1 MKEFNIAVHVSSDR
15 NFKVYADSS
24 EEARALVSDLLEYSD
39 ILTNPNMDVEKVTVS
54 CEESQPEK
62 GRAPME
68 RLLENLSLFCE
79 EQGYTPEE
87 IKEMMEEL
95 CWDKEIDPALYLD
108 FRPICAFETEGGDG
122 LLPPYRHQQL
132 FGKNGC
138 LLDSAMQ
145 EYSSSLS
152 DITQSYEIWL
162 LEDMTLAVTF
172 CCEMAVED
180 GNGYRESAAY
190 RHPVSEGY
198 ASLTGE
204 FYADDFL
211 EAVSDRILEAR
222 CMD

>member
-15 NFKVYADSS
+15 KFKVYADSR
-24 EEARALVSDLLEYSD
+24 EEARALVSGLLEYSD
-39 ILTNPNMDVEKVTVS
+39 LLTNRRIDTEEVTIT
-54 CEESQPEK
+54 CEESQPET

-79 EQGYTPEE
+79 AQGCAPEE
-87 IKEMMEEL
+87 IKKMIEEL
-95 CWDKEIDPALYLD
+95 CWDREIDPALYLD

-172 CCEMAVED
+172 CCEMAVENGD
-180 GNGYRESAAY
+180 GYRENAAY
-190 RHPVSEGY
+190 RHLVSESY

>member
-1 MKEFNIAVHVSSDR
+1 MKEFNIAVHVSADKK
-15 NFKVYADSS
+15 FKVYADFK
-24 EEARALVSDLLEYSD
+24 EEAHARVSELLEHSDLL
-39 ILTNPNMDVEKVTVS
+39 TNHRMDTEEITIA
-54 CEESQPEK
+54 CEESQPET
-62 GRAPME
+62 GRTPME

-79 EQGYTPEE
+79 AQGCDPED
-87 IKEMMEEL
+87 IKEIMEEL
-95 CWDKEIDPALYLD
+95 CWDREIDPALYLD
-108 FRPICAFETEGGDG
+108 FRPICAFETENSDG

-138 LLDSAMQ
+138 LLDSTMQ

-152 DITQSYEIWL
+152 DIIQSYEVWL
-162 LEDMTLAVTF
+162 LEDLTLAVAF
-172 CCEMAVED
+172 CCEMIVKD
-180 GNGYRESAAY
+180 GDGYRESAAY
-190 RHPVSEGY
+190 RHPVSESY

>member
-1 MKEFNIAVHVSSDR
+1 MKEFNMAVHVSADR
-15 NFKVYADSS
+15 KFKVYADSH
-24 EEARALVSDLLEYSD
+24 EEAHALVSGLLEYSD
-39 ILTNPNMDVEKVTVS
+39 LLTTPNMDAEKITVS
-54 CEESQPEK
+54 CEEAQPETV
-62 GRAPME
+62 RTPME
-68 RLLENLSLFCE
+68 RLLQNLSLFCE
-79 EQGYTPEE
+79 AQGCDPNEIEE
-87 IKEMMEEL
+87 IIEGL

-108 FRPICAFETEGGDG
+108 FRPVCAFETEGGDG

-162 LEDMTLAVTF
+162 LEDLTLAVAF
-172 CCEMAVED
+172 CCEMTVED
-180 GNGYRESAAY
+180 GDGYRESAAY
-190 RHPVSEGY
+190 RYPVSESY

-211 EAVSDRILEAR
+211 EAVADRILEAR